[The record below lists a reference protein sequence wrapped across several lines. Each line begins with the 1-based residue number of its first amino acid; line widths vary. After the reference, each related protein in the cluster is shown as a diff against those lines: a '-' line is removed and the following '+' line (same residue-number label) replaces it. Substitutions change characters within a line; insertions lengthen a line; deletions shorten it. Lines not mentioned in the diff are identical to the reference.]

1 MSTKWSSS
9 SFSSPCSSVDKSHL
23 KHMCLDFGVFFKKIL
38 LPPPPSLS
46 VGQLC
51 RDLGPNSLLEL
62 PPGVFDSFFDEYVRQ
77 GAFPPPPLFLCFFS
91 PSRKPAS
98 IAQRAYSNTIS
109 PIVDFCRNLSFNALT
124 ELPLGVFNSLSGLSE
139 L

>member
-77 GAFPPPPLFLCFFS
+77 GAFPPPPLVSVFFFPFS
-91 PSRKPAS
+91 QTGINCPKSLLQHHLAHRRLLQKS
-98 IAQRAYSNTIS
+98 ILQCSDRA
-109 PIVDFCRNLSFNALT
+109 ALGRVQ
-124 ELPLGVFNSLSGLSE
+124 LLVWAV
-139 L
+139 